1 MKGYR
6 GASGDRNIS
15 QRVRVHTLCA
25 PRGERPTWRFMGRG
39 DTLCAVAGST
49 MQGYDG
55 RG

>member
-1 MKGYR
+1 MKGFR
-6 GASGDRNIS
+6 CTSGDRNIS
-15 QRVRVHTLCA
+15 QRLRFHTLGA
-25 PRGERPTWRFMGRG
+25 PRGERPTWRFMGWR